1 VPFTFA
7 VIADSHFHPPGPL
20 TQSAYASDATH
31 NDRNRAAVALI
42 RAAAPAFVVHLG
54 DVPHP
59 VPGLAAH
66 QEALAIARQTYAP
79 LGVPLHVVPGNH
91 DVGDKPHPW
100 SAAPGA
106 GAAKHAVF
114 SEHWGAPYR
123 SFDHGGCHFVLLDT
137 PVMNSGLPL
146 EEEQWAWLEAD
157 LAAAAGRPLFAF
169 VHYPPFL
176 FTPDEAEHYD
186 NLAQPARSRLLD
198 LLTRHRASA
207 IFAGHVHH
215 FFYSRFGPTDLYVA
229 PATSFV
235 RPGYSEL
242 GRVAPGPE
250 YGRDDAGK
258 LGFFFV
264 HVDDEGGYQ
273 VESVRTDGAMAAPE
287 RHPALAPGRAPPPAL
302 PLAVTL
308 RHAWDRAQDIPCDN
322 LDPFRRKEA
331 RNDLMLQATWDLGVR
346 TLRLPIGDLARPETR
361 VRLEALYTRGQRAV
375 VFLVGAPDADT
386 WRLAVDNRH
395 LLEAVE
401 LILPRQLLSAPLEV
415 PAGAPPVRL
424 SVVGRRGAGPKE
436 GVYFS
441 HFPTPG
447 FDVDDPD
454 LGGLPPGAVVFR
466 VGWDT
471 PVWEGVAAAAAAAGR
486 LGRQAV
492 ATVWLPRR
500 AEGEAFT
507 DDAAVAARVV
517 TAFAAARAAPQVAVE
532 LDSLVD
538 HDRGYW
544 PRHGLLDRR
553 SNPRPAFHALRHLSR
568 LFPGPCAVERLAGGY
583 LSLVGE
589 RRGVLLPRGPE
600 AAAPALLDLV
610 TGARGGR
617 PGWPAVELDS

>member
-1 VPFTFA
+1 
-7 VIADSHFHPPGPL
+7 
-20 TQSAYASDATH
+20 
-31 NDRNRAAVALI
+31 
-42 RAAAPAFVVHLG
+42 
-54 DVPHP
+54 
-59 VPGLAAH
+59 
-66 QEALAIARQTYAP
+66 
-79 LGVPLHVVPGNH
+79 
-91 DVGDKPHPW
+91 
-100 SAAPGA
+100 
-106 GAAKHAVF
+106 
-114 SEHWGAPYR
+114 
-123 SFDHGGCHFVLLDT
+123 
-137 PVMNSGLPL
+137 M
-146 EEEQWAWLEAD
+146 
-157 LAAAAGRPLFAF
+157 
-169 VHYPPFL
+169 
-176 FTPDEAEHYD
+176 
-186 NLAQPARSRLLD
+186 
-198 LLTRHRASA
+198 
-207 IFAGHVHH
+207 
-215 FFYSRFGPTDLYVA
+215 
-229 PATSFV
+229 
-235 RPGYSEL
+235 
-242 GRVAPGPE
+242 
-250 YGRDDAGK
+250 
-258 LGFFFV
+258 
-264 HVDDEGGYQ
+264 
-273 VESVRTDGAMAAPE
+273 
-287 RHPALAPGRAPPPAL
+287 
-302 PLAVTL
+302 
-308 RHAWDRAQDIPCDN
+308 
-322 LDPFRRKEA
+322 
-331 RNDLMLQATWDLGVR
+331 
-346 TLRLPIGDLARPETR
+346 
-361 VRLEALYTRGQRAV
+361 
-375 VFLVGAPDADT
+375 GAPDADT

-568 LFPGPCAVERLAGGY
+568 LFPGDGILSEEAPDERLAGGY